1 MATDEITILKSPLD
15 SHHGILTVLPGLR
28 PGLYAKSTWAEQRAL
43 RPTFVSLTSDM
54 PVTNVIWVGE
64 DPWGSLGKPGEAWGT
79 LGGWVDRMA
88 GNIYS

>member
-1 MATDEITILKSPLD
+1 LD
-15 SHHGILTVLPGLR
+15 SHHGILQSSQDYVLV
-28 PGLYAKSTWAEQRAL
+28 YAKSTWAEQSTPAYIRI
-43 RPTFVSLTSDM
+43 VDSDM